1 MTQQSGRPPRK
12 RVVITAPRSAGA
24 RVGSSGRLD
33 LDEQTRL
40 GDILIRSLI
49 RTQLH
54 LAIRLAVVIG
64 VLLGSLPLVLA
75 YLPAIRRVHVF
86 GLPLSWLLLGVL
98 VYPVLIGGAALYVR
112 QAERNERDFEDLV
125 DHS

>member
-1 MTQQSGRPPRK
+1 MTQPSGRPPRK
-12 RVVITAPRSAGA
+12 RVVITAPRSSGA

-33 LDEQTRL
+33 LGEQTRL

-54 LAIRLAVVIG
+54 LAIRLAGLIG
-64 VLLGSLPLVLA
+64 VLLGSLPLALA

-112 QAERNERDFEDLV
+112 QAERNERDFEDFV

>member
-1 MTQQSGRPPRK
+1 MTQPSGWPPRK
-12 RVVITAPRSAGA
+12 RVVITAPRSSGA

-33 LDEQTRL
+33 LGEQTRL

-54 LAIRLAVVIG
+54 LAIRLAGLIG
-64 VLLGSLPLVLA
+64 VLLGSLPLALA

-112 QAERNERDFEDLV
+112 QAERNERDFEDFV

>member
-1 MTQQSGRPPRK
+1 MTEQPRRPPRK
-12 RVVITAPRSAGA
+12 RVVITAPRSPGG

-33 LDEQTRL
+33 LGEQTRL

-54 LAIRLAVVIG
+54 LAIRLAVLIG

-112 QAERNERDFEDLV
+112 QAERNERDFEDFV